1 MIEDYW
7 RIWEAG
13 RARNDPRFLGEDPL
27 VGSTRHVVIAESDAE
42 AVALARRAFVA
53 YAEHFYCTD
62 PRLGPHASPAA
73 LVMPGGTNFETMRE
87 AGQVLA
93 GSPSRRCATRC
104 GAIWRRSGPKHNYLC
119 GAFQWGDLTTDEARR
134 SLDLFAAEVKPALS

>member
-1 MIEDYW
+1 MS
-7 RIWEAG
+7 R
-13 RARNDPRFLGEDPL
+13 
-27 VGSTRHVVIAESDAE
+27 
-42 AVALARRAFVA
+42 ARRAFVA

-73 LVMPGGTNFETMRE
+73 LVMPGGSNFETMRE

-93 GSPSRRCATRC
+93 GSAATVRDTLRRYLATV
-104 GAIWRRSGPKHNYLC
+104 GPRHNYLC

-134 SLDLFAAEVKPALS
+134 SLDLFATEVKPALNEE